1 MSDEQGG
8 GSMPRQQQ
16 RAHGAAMR
24 APDPVRRDWLVVG
37 LAAAGFLVSLYLT
50 ITKVAG
56 SNALFCEAGGG
67 CETVQAS
74 RYSTFIGV
82 PTAAWGMALYALIGG
97 LAALGLPQR
106 RWLWAFGL
114 AVSGAAFA
122 AYLTYLELAVIH
134 ALCPYCL
141 VAAAIAVALL
151 VTLVVRRP
159 GIGSRHSLT
168 QPRRLVTI
176 GVIVAVV
183 TVAFGVAGHVSD
195 TAGTASPYQ
204 EALARHLAD
213 SGAVFYGA
221 FW

>member
-1 MSDEQGG
+1 MA
-8 GSMPRQQQ
+8 RQQQ
-16 RAHGAAMR
+16 KAHGPAVR
-24 APDPVRRDWLVVG
+24 PPDPLRRDWVVVG

-50 ITKVAG
+50 VTKVAG
-56 SNALFCEAGGG
+56 ANALFCETGGG

-74 RYSTFIGV
+74 RYATFIGV
-82 PTAAWGMALYALIGG
+82 PTAAWGMALYAIIGL

-106 RWLWAFGL
+106 RWLWAFGF

-122 AYLTYLELAVIH
+122 AYLTGLEIFVIH

-141 VAAAIAVALL
+141 VAAAIAVAML
-151 VTLVVRRP
+151 VTLIVRRP

-168 QPRRLVTI
+168 QPRRLITIGAVVAAVTI
-176 GVIVAVV
+176 
-183 TVAFGVAGHVSD
+183 AFGVAGHVSD
-195 TAGTASPYQ
+195 TGGAASPYQ
-204 EALARHLAD
+204 ETLARHLAD